1 MPIKTLEH
9 NIDNIDNIDNGIVND
24 LSSVSISI
32 VSKLSSFIGIFNAEV
47 AIAKADYYAE
57 ISKTATENAD
67 KDARAAEIAIA
78 NR

>member
-1 MPIKTLEH
+1 L
-9 NIDNIDNIDNGIVND
+9 
-24 LSSVSISI
+24 
-32 VSKLSSFIGIFNAEV
+32 

-78 NR
+78 NAKSVSASSVN